1 MGTSA
6 GFVGCLRDFKLGR
19 RPVALH
25 SDHDPTVMV
34 RARASRFCGSHPL
47 GLFSNSALATWHVL
61 PICPQVLR
69 CPMNFIDTPQQD
81 YQESLARCN
90 K

>member
-1 MGTSA
+1 MVSENRFSGKTYFYTIASRGDKLKSRVGTSS

-34 RARASRFCGSHPL
+34 RLIDGFPEP
-47 GLFSNSALATWHVL
+47 NSALQFL
-61 PICPQVLR
+61 PI
-69 CPMNFIDTPQQD
+69 F
-81 YQESLARCN
+81 
-90 K
+90 

>member
-34 RARASRFCGSHPL
+34 RARLQVLWVPCFRSVH
-47 GLFSNSALATWHVL
+47 NSALGTWHVFL
-61 PICPQVLR
+61 FANQVAIE
-69 CPMNFIDTPQQD
+69 F
-81 YQESLARCN
+81 YW
-90 K
+90 

>member
-34 RARASRFCGSHPL
+34 SARAPPGFFGTHPFAL
-47 GLFSNSALATWHVL
+47 YRILPWQPGMSSYSSA
-61 PICPQVLR
+61 CDQVVSE
-69 CPMNFIDTPQQD
+69 FH
-81 YQESLARCN
+81 
-90 K
+90 

>member
-34 RARASRFCGSHPL
+34 RACASRFCGFWVTTFGFVHGP
-47 GLFSNSALATWHVL
+47 APATWHATKDAQKYPRDVTYL
-61 PICPQVLR
+61 YVRI
-69 CPMNFIDTPQQD
+69 
-81 YQESLARCN
+81 
-90 K
+90 